1 MGGRRR
7 TRPDLD
13 QVHPRL
19 RAELRNKRTVSPSAT
34 ATVAPVGN
42 IIENLM
48 FTVTRNAG
56 DRPMIIPYPTLRGA
70 SSKSY

>member
-1 MGGRRR
+1 
-7 TRPDLD
+7 
-13 QVHPRL
+13 V
-19 RAELRNKRTVSPSAT
+19 LRNKRTVSPSAT